1 MVIWESNAT
10 ALDEIGV
17 SAYKPAR
24 KFDPIAEMDGCAFR
38 SGQRRESGVTGGTL
52 MRRWMVVVLLLL
64 VIGCGRAFYRRQAD
78 RDSYAILEE
87 RNGDPQWHVPYFSL
101 NPNPESRLYDPTDPD
116 YPAMPPDD
124 PAAYQYM
131 LRANGMRNYRRWHK
145 DGDILSVEDPAWRDF
160 LKLDDKGVLVLN
172 MNRAVELAWLN
183 SRDYQAALETLYQQ
197 ALTLTFVRFDF
208 AIHWF
213 AGNGTVF
220 THFGSDGDET
230 NTLTTTTT
238 AGFTKNLAAG
248 GQILA
253 NFVNSF
259 IFQFAG
265 PDMTLMTSNL
275 TVSLFQP
282 LLQMAGRRFRMEPL
296 TQSERNVL
304 YAVRDFARFRKQL
317 YVNITTGGRGF
328 LPLLNQV
335 QSIRNQEG
343 NLASTEQNLR
353 MTEALYETQQAS
365 TVQVDQSYLAV
376 QSARQALIA
385 ARATLETS
393 MDNYK
398 IFLGLPPDIPIRL
411 DDSLLAPFQ
420 LTDPVLDK
428 LKDETDAF
436 LKEFQQMTEAPSLVK
451 LQAGFEKLKE
461 NQSQTRKLLDEIEKE
476 IQQWK
481 QQPADPEQG
490 KEEAERT
497 RALQKDLA
505 NYLQE
510 DRDSVRDLDKDIAK
524 DQAALQ
530 EAKRV
535 QSWNDLLALI
545 RLQKVIFTDL
555 YILQTRVRVYLIR
568 LTPVT
573 IKLDAGVAYAR
584 EHRLDLMNEEA
595 RVVDAWRQIAV
606 TANLLRSQLNITG
619 AANLAAPPLSL
630 NPVGFAA
637 SANSYS
643 VGIQFNAP
651 LNREAER
658 NAYRQSL
665 INYQQLRRNYM
676 ALDDSIV
683 ESIRVDLR
691 NLQTDRANFE
701 ISRRSLGSAARG
713 VEGAE
718 QQLRLG
724 VGDATATT
732 KAVLDAY
739 QNLLTAKNSL
749 IGNWV
754 SYEADRNQLLL
765 DMEAL
770 QLDEREVTANDA
782 DNQPAESSIGFKSGS
797 PGANATGLASDA
809 GWLAPCQANP

>member
-1 MVIWESNAT
+1 
-10 ALDEIGV
+10 
-17 SAYKPAR
+17 
-24 KFDPIAEMDGCAFR
+24 
-38 SGQRRESGVTGGTL
+38 
-52 MRRWMVVVLLLL
+52 MRRWVVIVLLCVLG
-64 VIGCGRAFYRRQAD
+64 GCGRAWYRRDAD

-87 RNGDPQWHVPYFSL
+87 RNNNPQWQVPYFSL
-101 NPNPESRLYDPTDPD
+101 NPNPESRLFDPYNPD
-116 YPAMPPDD
+116 YPPMPPDD

-145 DGDILSVEDPAWRDF
+145 DGDAPSVEDPAWRSF
-160 LKLDDKGVLVLN
+160 LPFDEKGVLVLSKD
-172 MNRAVELAWLN
+172 RAVELAWLN

-208 AIHWF
+208 ALHWF

-248 GQILA
+248 GQFLA
-253 NFVNSF
+253 NFANSF

-265 PDMTLMTSNL
+265 PNVTLMTSNL
-275 TVSLFQP
+275 TFSLMQP

-304 YAVRDFARFRKQL
+304 YAVRDFARIRKVF
-317 YVNITTGGRGF
+317 YVNLTTGGRGF

-335 QSIRNQEG
+335 QSIRNQEA
-343 NLASTEQNLR
+343 NLASQEQNLR
-353 MTEALYETQQAS
+353 LTEALVETQQAS
-365 TVQVDQSYLAV
+365 LVQVDQSYLSV
-376 QSARQALIA
+376 QSARLSLIS
-385 ARATLETS
+385 ARASLETS

-398 IFLGLPPDIPIRL
+398 ILLGLPPDIPIRL
-411 DDSLLAPFQ
+411 DDSLLGPFQ
-420 LTDPVLDK
+420 LTDPALDK
-428 LKDETDAF
+428 LKEDIDGF
-436 LKEFQQMTEAPSLVK
+436 LKEFRQMTQAPPLVQ
-451 LQAGFEKLKE
+451 LQEGFQKLKD
-461 NQSQTRKLLDEIEKE
+461 NQTHARKLLDEVQEELKRWKE
-476 IQQWK
+476 
-481 QQPADPEQG
+481 QPPDPEQN
-490 KEEAERT
+490 KQDAQRT
-497 RALQKDLA
+497 LALQQDLG
-505 NYLQE
+505 NYLQDE
-510 DRDSVRDLDKDIAK
+510 RDSVKDLDKDIAK
-524 DQAALQ
+524 AQASLQ
-530 EAKRV
+530 EANRV
-535 QSWNDLLALI
+535 KNWNDVLALI
-545 RLQKVIFTDL
+545 QLQKAIITDL

-573 IKLDAGVAYAR
+573 VKLDAAVAYAR
-584 EHRLDLMNEEA
+584 THRLDLMNEEA

-643 VGIQFNAP
+643 VGFQFNAP

-665 INYQQLRRNYM
+665 ISYQQLRRNFM
-676 ALDDSIV
+676 ALDDSIQ

-691 NLQTDRANFE
+691 NVQTDRVSFE

-718 QQLRLG
+718 QQLLLG
-724 VGDATATT
+724 VGDPNGLTT
-732 KAVLDAY
+732 AVLTAY
-739 QNLLTAKNSL
+739 TNLLNARNSL
-749 IGNWV
+749 IASWV
-754 SYEADRNQLLL
+754 SYETDRNQLLL

-770 QLDEREVTANDA
+770 QLDEREVSDNDA
-782 DNQPAESSIGFKSGS
+782 NNQSEESSSISRQSGA
-797 PGANATGLASDA
+797 PGADATGLASGA
-809 GWLAPCQANP
+809 SGLFPGASGLAARQAVP